1 MKFHIRIEGEPIAA
15 QRPRFRRTSKGVL
28 THPTKKN
35 HESLER
41 IKMQA
46 SKQMKGKRKLEGP
59 LEVRIMAMFPC
70 TKSRVRKTKPALARF
85 KDKGPDLDNI
95 VKHYMD
101 GLLASGIVANDDNQ
115 VVSLAASKIELGQDV
130 VPYTDITIEEMF
142 PKDEKNP
149 FEDLIMAALSKVE

>member
-1 MKFHIRIEGEPIAA
+1 MKFHIRIKGEPIAA
-15 QRPRFRRTSKGVL
+15 QRPRFRRTSKGVM

-35 HESLER
+35 HESLKK

-46 SKQMKGKRKLEGP
+46 NKQMEGKRKLEGP

-70 TKSRVRKTKPALARF
+70 TKSRVRKRKPALARF
-85 KDKGPDLDNI
+85 KDKGPDIDNI

-130 VPYTDITIEEMF
+130 SPYTDITIEEMF

-149 FEDLIMAALSKVE
+149 LEGLIMSALSKVK